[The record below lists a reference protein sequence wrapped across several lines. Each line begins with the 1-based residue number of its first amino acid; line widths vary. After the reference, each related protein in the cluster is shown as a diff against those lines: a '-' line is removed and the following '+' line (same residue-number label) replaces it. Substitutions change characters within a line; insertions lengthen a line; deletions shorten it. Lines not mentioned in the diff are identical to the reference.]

1 MAIVKKGNNLSTE
14 FLQPGWSVQ
23 SDGFG
28 LNTATATFKR
38 DRSATQTVD
47 VRGESF
53 PVIGYNYLK
62 AHKSVIS
69 NDALLITTIKVDY
82 VGIDP
87 NVNGGLVTN
96 ANCAIANGLTADSI
110 TGHCNFFAAGPNF
123 NSGPI
128 AGDPANYVNDT
139 AGVFSPS
146 LGNGQY
152 GWLGNNGACFEKK
165 EGGRFI
171 GFVKPEFKALYG
183 KTQYLA
189 PTTTFSGVLYTSSES
204 VVQAMFALLGT
215 VSATTSW
222 GSSLVLL
229 PSWAPIGTGI
239 YGNKNL
245 LSQANV
251 EEYGS
256 LFKIAYEVRYSKDGW
271 SNFVYIN
278 I

>member
-1 MAIVKKGNNLSTE
+1 MAIVKTGNALTSE
-14 FLQPGWSVQ
+14 KLQPGWSVQ

-28 LNTATATFKR
+28 LNTATATYKQ
-38 DRSATQTVD
+38 DRNASQSVK
-47 VRGESF
+47 VRGEPFGVS
-53 PVIGYNYLK
+53 GYTYLK
-62 AHKSVIS
+62 AHKAVVS
-69 NDALLITTIKVDY
+69 NDSLEISTIKVDY

-96 ANCAIANGLTADSI
+96 PNCAIANGLTADNI
-110 TGHCNFFAAGPNF
+110 TSHSNFFEPQPGFTGA
-123 NSGPI
+123 I
-128 AGDPANYVNDT
+128 AGNPSTYVNDT

-152 GWLGNNGACFEKK
+152 GWLGNNGSCFEKK
-165 EGGRFI
+165 AGGRFI

-189 PTTTFSGVLYTSSES
+189 PTTTFSGVIYASAAG
-204 VVQAMFALLGT
+204 VAQALFLLLGT
-215 VSATTSW
+215 ASNTRSW
-222 GSSLVLL
+222 GILDLL
-229 PSWAPIGTGI
+229 PTWAPVGVGPF
-239 YGNKNL
+239 GNKNL
-245 LSQANV
+245 LSQVNV

-271 SNFVYIN
+271 TNLVYIN

>member
-1 MAIVKKGNNLSTE
+1 MAIVKNGNTRTSE
-14 FLQPGWSVQ
+14 ILQPGWSVQ

-28 LNTATATFKR
+28 LNTATATYKQ
-38 DRSATQTVD
+38 DRSANSTVK
-47 VRGESF
+47 VRGEPF
-53 PVIGYNYLK
+53 PVSGYTYLK
-62 AHKSVIS
+62 AHKAVVS
-69 NDALLITTIKVDY
+69 NDALEISTIKVDY

-87 NVNGGLVTN
+87 NVNGGLITKP
-96 ANCAIANGLTADSI
+96 NCAIANGLTADNI
-110 TGHCNFFAAGPNF
+110 TGHCNFFVAGPNF

-165 EGGRFI
+165 AGGRFI

-189 PTTTFSGVLYTSSES
+189 PTTTFSGVVYTSSES
-204 VVQAMFALLGT
+204 VVQALFLLLGT
-215 VSATTSW
+215 ANSTTSW
-222 GSSLVLL
+222 GSIQLL
-229 PSWAPIGTGI
+229 PSWAPIGVGTL
-239 YGNKNL
+239 GNKNL
-245 LSQANV
+245 LSQVNV
-251 EEYGS
+251 EEFGS

>member
-1 MAIVKKGNNLSTE
+1 MAIVKTGNNLSTE
-14 FLQPGWSVQ
+14 FIQPGWSVQ

-38 DRSATQTVD
+38 DRSATQAVN
-47 VRGESF
+47 VRGASF
-53 PVIGYNYLK
+53 PVIGYDYLK
-62 AHKSVIS
+62 AHKAVVS
-69 NDALLITTIKVDY
+69 NDALEITTLKVDY

-87 NVNGGLVTN
+87 NVNGGLITKP
-96 ANCAIANGLTADSI
+96 NCAVANGLAADNI
-110 TGHCNFFAAGPNF
+110 TSHCNFFVAGPNF
-123 NSGPI
+123 TSGPI
-128 AGDPANYVNDT
+128 AGDPSTYVNDS

-152 GWLGNNGACFEKK
+152 GWIGSNGACFEKK

-189 PTTTFSGVLYTSSES
+189 PTTTFSGVVYASDAS
-204 VVQAMFALLGT
+204 VVQALYLLLGT
-215 VSATTSW
+215 ANATGSW
-222 GSSLVLL
+222 GTLQLL
-229 PSWAPIGTGI
+229 PSWAPVGTGTF
-239 YGNKNL
+239 GNKNL
-245 LSQANV
+245 LSQVNV
-251 EEYGS
+251 EEFGS

>member
-1 MAIVKKGNNLSTE
+1 MAIVKKGNALTSE
-14 FLQPGWSVQ
+14 KLQPGWSVQ

-28 LNTATATFKR
+28 LNTATATYKQ
-38 DRSATQTVD
+38 DRNATQSVK
-47 VRGESF
+47 VRGEAF
-53 PVIGYNYLK
+53 PVSGYTYLK
-62 AHKSVIS
+62 AHKAVVS
-69 NDALLITTIKVDY
+69 NDGLEISTIKVDY

-87 NVNGGLVTN
+87 TVNGGLTTK

-110 TGHCNFFAAGPNF
+110 TSHCNFFVSGPSF
-123 NSGPI
+123 TSGPI

-152 GWLGNNGACFEKK
+152 GWIGSNGACFEKK
-165 EGGRFI
+165 AGGRFI

-189 PTTTFSGVLYTSSES
+189 PTTTFSGVIYSSSES
-204 VVQAMFALLGT
+204 VVQALFLLLGT
-215 VSATTSW
+215 ASNSSSW
-222 GSSLVLL
+222 GSSLQLL
-229 PSWAPIGTGI
+229 PSWAPVGVGPN
-239 YGNKNL
+239 GNKNL
-245 LSQANV
+245 LSQVNV
-251 EEYGS
+251 EEFGE
-256 LFKIAYEVRYSKDGW
+256 LFKIAYEVRYSRDGW